1 MMDWNRIKI
10 TGVTDREKPHTIIHV
25 ECLRGMFAKNMGL
38 PLYYTNQPSQFGKR
52 ISLESTQDLCRSTYW
67 TVFATLGSR
76 PSTAGGRQYITC
88 QKPDTSPSQN
98 LAEWFPA
105 FVRMYT
111 DYVHPWNSDSQIP
124 MLGNGIYVHSQG
136 TSLEGCVSLVVKVN
150 NVLHPLVN

>member
-10 TGVTDREKPHTIIHV
+10 TGVTDCEK
-25 ECLRGMFAKNMGL
+25 CLRKIWGYL
-38 PLYYTNQPSQFGKR
+38 STIPINQANSEKG
-52 ISLESTQDLCRSTYW
+52 SLESTQDLCRSTYW

-76 PSTAGGRQYITC
+76 PSTAGGRQYITWQLTRHFAQPKSGGMVSSIC
-88 QKPDTSPSQN
+88 SNVYRLCISLEQW
-98 LAEWFPA
+98 LA
-105 FVRMYT
+105 Y
-111 DYVHPWNSDSQIP
+111 P